1 MAFSK
6 IQSFLLRELSNNIMK
21 TKNIN
26 IFFIL
31 LFFQSCVF
39 IRQDDS
45 IDLGNNYRYIQDTP
59 QTIIYHTSEKYEG
72 VGISVIPPI
81 VLSYDFNDKYIIA
94 KSQEVD
100 EMTGSKEGNP
110 LRYWIIDKS
119 LEGSP
124 VEPMDSVTFFQQL
137 EALKINLEL

>member
-1 MAFSK
+1 
-6 IQSFLLRELSNNIMK
+6 MK

-81 VLSYDFNDKYIIA
+81 VLSYDFNDKYIIT

-119 LEGSP
+119 LEGSL